1 MLLTQTDIWQKAIL
15 PTLRLDPGADA
26 CPPASAAAGAGLDGR
41 TCTHE
46 LLCGDYHPGMRIMY
60 PHHPVSYIG
69 QARRGGIAAA
79 EDSAD
84 RGTHGPGHVITLR
97 ALVKG
102 ALCRWRY
109 YVVVSEGD
117 SGRVLWAQYLEI
129 ARYGELLRVTA
140 EFSMPYAPTGAGV
153 RECV

>member
-1 MLLTQTDIWQKAIL
+1 
-15 PTLRLDPGADA
+15 
-26 CPPASAAAGAGLDGR
+26 
-41 TCTHE
+41 
-46 LLCGDYHPGMRIMY
+46 MRIMY

-117 SGRVLWAQYLEI
+117 SGRVLWAQYIEI

-140 EFSMPYAPTGAGV
+140 EFSMPYAPWEHCQHKLHQWHGCASFTSIVFLG
-153 RECV
+153 